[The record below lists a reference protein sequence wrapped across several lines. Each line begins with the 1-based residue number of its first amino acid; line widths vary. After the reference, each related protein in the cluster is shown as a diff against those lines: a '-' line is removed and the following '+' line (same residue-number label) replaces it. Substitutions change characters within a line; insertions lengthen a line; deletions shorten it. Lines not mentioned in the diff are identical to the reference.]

1 MNTTVHQR
9 LRRRILAL
17 LSLGAGA
24 LAAPRAFAQ
33 EAYPNRPVK
42 IIIPYAAGGG
52 ADAAARILA
61 LGLTKELGQPF
72 IIESKTG
79 ANTAL
84 AAAYIAKAP
93 ADGYQILLTGSA
105 TMSLNPLMMDKL
117 PYDPLTDFAPIGLMS
132 TSPFYLVASAELGV
146 NTLDELLKKARDKP
160 GEIAYASNGVG
171 GAIHLGME
179 LLAQRANVRFNH
191 VPYRGFAPAMPDLL
205 SGRTPISMMDL
216 APIGAHV
223 KSGKVKILA
232 TTTRTR
238 SKALP
243 DVPAIAELGFADF
256 NIESWF
262 ALYAPA
268 KTPAPIVALL
278 NEKIR
283 KWASTTEAREAMAG
297 IGMQAEGSGIDYVK
311 DRFLAEQKSF
321 APLVKAANIK
331 LE

>member
-1 MNTTVHQR
+1 MIN
-9 LRRRILAL
+9 RRQSIAYV
-17 LSLGAGA
+17 S
-24 LAAPRAFAQ
+24 AATGLWATQSSAQ
-33 EAYPNRPVK
+33 DAYPNKPVK

-52 ADAAARILA
+52 ADAAARFLA
-61 LGLTKELGQPF
+61 LGLAKELGQAF
-72 IIESKTG
+72 VVEAKTG
-79 ANTAL
+79 ANTAI
-84 AAAYIAKAP
+84 AASFVANAP
-93 ADGYQILLTGSA
+93 ADGYTILLTGSA

-117 PYDPLTDFAPIGLMS
+117 PYDPIADFAPIGLMS
-132 TSPFYLVASAELGV
+132 TSPFYLVVSSEMGV
-146 NTLDELLKKARDKP
+146 NSLEELLKKAREKP

-179 LLAQRANVRFNH
+179 LLAQRAGVKFNH

-238 SKALP
+238 SKSLP
-243 DVPAIAELGFADF
+243 DVPTIAELGFPDF

-262 ALYAPA
+262 SLFAPA
-268 KTPAPIVALL
+268 KTPAPVVALL
-278 NEKIR
+278 NDKIR
-283 KWASTTEAREAMAG
+283 KWAASAEARDNMAG
-297 IGMQAEGSGIDYVK
+297 IGMQAEGSSIEYVK
-311 DRFLAEQKSF
+311 ERFLAEQKSF